1 MLKRSIHTLRESP
14 GFSHKRSH
22 NLSTVISTA
31 MENPLKEKLDKTI
44 YSPSAKE
51 KRSCFNNLKLF
62 LAALSFLYFAKAL
75 TGSYMKS
82 TITQLER
89 RFDLPSSLVGIV
101 DGSFEI
107 GNLLVISFVS
117 YFGAKFH
124 RPKLIAFGSLTM
136 GLGTLFIAMP
146 HFFMGRY
153 NYETAL
159 KFSSNSTTG
168 ASQCSNDSRSTE
180 SVPLP
185 GCEKEGGSPMW
196 VFLFLGN
203 TLRGIGEAPTGPLG
217 ISYLD
222 DHAIEEN
229 ASFYIGIL
237 HTITLVGPVF
247 GFLLGSYC
255 AKLFVDIGFA
265 DLGRVTIT
273 PKDARWVGAWWLG
286 FLISG
291 GVAILAATPLL
302 FFPRSLTKELRKNEP
317 SNTCEKM
324 EFIKEDQ
331 NEVAGNDANPPV
343 TTTSNNK
350 CKQGFTSS
358 IKSLITNRIF
368 VLYLLSMVLQINS
381 IVGLITFKAKFI
393 EQHYGQSSS
402 KSNFIIGLINIPAV
416 CLGIFFGGLVMK
428 RFKMNIIQAVKMSIC
443 CNTLGWLLSLTY
455 FGMGCDNSHVAGLTV
470 SYEGKPHISFEGDGL
485 YQDCNIGCSCSQTQW
500 EPICAGN
507 EMTYVTPCLAGCK
520 TSSGVGKNTKFHN
533 CSCISA
539 LMATNSSARLGQC
552 PKSAD
557 CEKYFFYYMAFSVL
571 SAFSSSFGS
580 VPGYM
585 LLLRCTEPELKP
597 LAIGMQILIVRL
609 LAGIPAPVYFG
620 ALIDRTCLKWGAKK
634 CGGRGACRMYDSVA
648 FRNIFLGLQVALRG
662 FGIILFFGILALVK
676 KRFQAKDQHTA
687 PKCNTEVMPFQDKG
701 SGPGNGDLPAKV
713 DISDTEKESHF

>member
-1 MLKRSIHTLRESP
+1 
-14 GFSHKRSH
+14 
-22 NLSTVISTA
+22 
-31 MENPLKEKLDKTI
+31 MENPLKGKLDKTI

-75 TGSYMKS
+75 AGSYMKS

-89 RFDLPSSLVGIV
+89 RFDLPSFLVGII

-136 GLGTLFIAMP
+136 GLGTILIAMP

-159 KFSSNSTTG
+159 KFSSNSTTV
-168 ASQCSNDSRSTE
+168 ASQCSNDSSSTE
-180 SVPLP
+180 TVETSPVPLP

-196 VFLFLGN
+196 IFLFLGN

-222 DHAIEEN
+222 DHATEEN

-237 HTITLVGPVF
+237 HTVTLVGPVF

-255 AKLFVDIGFA
+255 AKLFVDIGFV
-265 DLGRVTIT
+265 DLERVTLT
-273 PKDARWVGAWWLG
+273 SRDARWVGAWWLG

-291 GVAILAATPLL
+291 GVAILSAMPLL
-302 FFPRSLTKELRKNEP
+302 FFPRSLTKESRKNEP
-317 SNTCEKM
+317 SNTCEKV
-324 EFIKEDQ
+324 EFIKQDQ
-331 NEVAGNDANPPV
+331 NEVAGKFQRP
-343 TTTSNNK
+343 SNFTPNK
-350 CKQGFTSS
+350 MSPCFFSS
-358 IKSLITNRIF
+358 VKSLITNRIF
-368 VLYLLSMVLQINS
+368 ALYLLSMVLQINS

-393 EQHYGQSSS
+393 EQHYGQSAS
-402 KSNFIIGLINIPAV
+402 KSNFIIGIISIPAV

-428 RFKMNIIQAVKMSIC
+428 RFKMNVVQAVKMCIGCSV
-443 CNTLGWLLSLTY
+443 LGWLLSLTY
-455 FGMGCDNSHVAGLTV
+455 FAMGCDNSRVAGLTV
-470 SYEGKPHISFEGDGL
+470 SYEGKPRISFDGAGL
-485 YQDCNIGCSCSQTQW
+485 YQDCNLACSCPRTQW

-507 EMTYVTPCLAGCK
+507 GITYVTPCLAGCK
-520 TSSGVGKNTKFHN
+520 TSSGVGKNTEFHN
-533 CSCISA
+533 CSCIST
-539 LMATNSSARLGQC
+539 LMATNSSALLGQC
-552 PKSAD
+552 PKSVE
-557 CEKYFFYYMAFSVL
+557 CEKYFFYYMVFSVL
-571 SAFSSSFGS
+571 SAFSFSLGS
-580 VPGYM
+580 VPGFM
-585 LLLRCTEPELKP
+585 ILLRCTEPELKS
-597 LAIGMQILIVRL
+597 LAIGVQTLIMRS

-620 ALIDRTCLKWGAKK
+620 ALMDRTCLKWGAKQ
-634 CGGRGACRMYDSVA
+634 CGGRGACRIYDSTA
-648 FRNIFLGLQVALRG
+648 FRNIYLGLQVVLRG
-662 FGIILFFGILALVK
+662 LGIIVFFGILTLVK
-676 KRFQAKDQHTA
+676 KRFQAKDQ
-687 PKCNTEVMPFQDKG
+687 PKCNTEVMPFQDKEC
-701 SGPGNGDLPAKV
+701 GPGNGDFPAKV